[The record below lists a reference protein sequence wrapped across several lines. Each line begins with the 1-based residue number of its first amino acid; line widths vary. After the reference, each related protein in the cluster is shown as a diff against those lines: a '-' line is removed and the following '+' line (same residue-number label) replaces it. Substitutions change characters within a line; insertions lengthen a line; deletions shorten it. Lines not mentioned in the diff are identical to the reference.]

1 MTIPMIMNTRHQ
13 YGLISRGLHW
23 AIFILVL
30 GLLLAGVTLDFLP
43 DSIIKGFVASMH
55 KSFGVVVGLLMGG
68 RLLWRIYNPRPVALG
83 HHAVE
88 NYLADVV
95 HVFLYTLLLLQPLV
109 GILMSQ
115 AFGYPVT
122 VFGLFSL
129 PTIVW
134 QSPQLGRFF
143 LQCHTVIAVL
153 LAMTIGVHACAALK
167 HQFIDRDRTLMR
179 MLKGK

>member
-1 MTIPMIMNTRHQ
+1 MEVPMYMNTRHQ

-23 AIFILVL
+23 LIFILVL
-30 GLLLAGVTLDFLP
+30 GLLLAGVTLEFLP
-43 DSIIKGFVASMH
+43 NGLLKGLVISMH
-55 KSFGVVVGLLMGG
+55 KSFGVVVGLLMGI
-68 RLLWRIYNPRPVALG
+68 RLLWRIYNPRPAALG

-129 PTIVW
+129 PTIIW

-153 LAMTIGVHACAALK
+153 LAITLVVHAGAALK
-167 HQFIDRDRTLMR
+167 HHFIDRDRTLLR
-179 MLKGK
+179 MLRGE